1 MGQSVKASHIDYL
14 RRSGDEHIEAD
25 NYIANEHGFAS
36 YEIDGEQFTII
47 QCYGNGSWWQNE
59 FMRLARLHNCKTIL
73 FATKRN
79 PKTFERKFGYE
90 SVATIMTKEVK

>member
-25 NYIANEHGFAS
+25 NYIENEHGFAS
-36 YEIDGEQFTII
+36 YQIDGEEFTIV
-47 QCYGNGSWWQNE
+47 QCYGDGKWWQGE
-59 FMRLARLHNCKTIL
+59 FMRLAKLNKCKIIL
-73 FATKRN
+73 FATRRN

-90 SVATIMTKEVK
+90 VVATVMTKKVK